1 MKSIFQVVATL
12 SCCFVMLIGITSP
25 VVGQDADPGAFQT
38 PALIL
43 PKDGKGKKVWL
54 LAATKDSIR
63 YKETEQATDF
73 VDSRISDLQMV
84 YLYDPREY
92 AAAMD
97 LYQAR
102 KYKEA
107 KEKFSAVRERYK
119 SIQQLTN
126 NHSTLAAF
134 YEMECSRRLGDLDAL
149 ASELQ
154 KFNKDSLVRE
164 TQLKQLELYAV
175 WDAVRSKNWEK
186 VEDLL
191 KPYAKAKLAGELR
204 VQVDYCHG
212 YALEGLKKPK
222 EALMAYQ
229 GVLNSDACASDDL
242 AMATVVRILT
252 IFKEDADV
260 QAAIKN
266 WGMPKEDKNSKGYQ
280 DLLEAASLVH
290 MYEFLIGATTPL
302 PTELKALGKYKL
314 EPAKTPAG

>member
-1 MKSIFQVVATL
+1 MKSIFQAVATL
-12 SCCFVMLIGITSP
+12 SCCFVMLISITSP
-25 VVGQDADPGAFQT
+25 AVGQDVNAGAFQT

-43 PKDGKGKKVWL
+43 PKDDKGKKVWII
-54 LAATKDSIR
+54 AATKDSIR
-63 YKETEQATDF
+63 YKDTEQATNF
-73 VDSRISDLQMV
+73 VDARMSDIQMI

-92 AAAMD
+92 SAAMD

-107 KEKFSAVRERYK
+107 KEQFTVIKERYK
-119 SIQQLTN
+119 STQQLTN

-149 ASELQ
+149 AEELQ
-154 KFNKDSLVRE
+154 KFNKDALVRE
-164 TQLKQLELYAV
+164 TQLKQIELYAV

-186 VEDLL
+186 VEILI
-191 KPYAKAKLAGELR
+191 KPYAATKLPGELR
-204 VQVDYCHG
+204 VQLDYCYG

-229 GVLNSDACASDDL
+229 GVLNSDSCASDDL
-242 AMATVVRILT
+242 AMAAVIRLLT

-260 QAAIKN
+260 QVAIKT
-266 WGMPKEDKNSKGYQ
+266 WGMPKEDKNSKGYR
-280 DLLEAASLVH
+280 DLIEAASLVH

-302 PTELKALGKYKL
+302 PTELKALGKYK
-314 EPAKTPAG
+314 PAQTPAG